1 MKIAVLFVNTQIE
14 NAPRLILRY
23 KVMFEVQ
30 ENDKKLARALTKRL
44 TATKLSGIVY
54 ALLILSLSLG
64 ISFIFYSTAIQ
75 MGGVFYAFLV
85 FIPILLSFTLVAVY
99 YRLKIAWRKSS
110 ALSMVIFLGI
120 ALFLLFIFLAYSLS
134 V

>member
-110 ALSMVIFLGI
+110 ALSMVTFLGI
-120 ALFLLFIFLAYSLS
+120 TLFLLFIFLSYSLS